1 MINRHFVTAFLLASA
16 APAVAQAGST
26 PGQGPQP
33 LSKVTF
39 MQRIDSAFV
48 AVDSN
53 KDGFADRAEL
63 VAAENK
69 GLAARKQAFLKE
81 REAAFRRMD
90 TDKNGT
96 LTLQE
101 FNAVASAQALPKA
114 DIAALLSKM
123 DTNKDGKI
131 SLAENRAPA
140 MAQFDRA
147 DANKDGSVS
156 EAEAKAAE
164 AKR

>member
-1 MINRHFVTAFLLASA
+1 VINRYFVTALLLASSAPAFAQAA
-16 APAVAQAGST
+16 APR
-26 PGQGPQP
+26 QGPQP
-33 LSKVTF
+33 ISKATF

-63 VAAENK
+63 EAAENK
-69 GLAARKQAFLKE
+69 GLAARKQALLKE

-101 FNAVASAQALPKA
+101 FNSVASAQALPKA
-114 DIAALLSKM
+114 DIAPLLSKM

-156 EAEAKAAE
+156 AAEAKAAE